1 MDYKCSHC
9 GSTKTE
15 IEEKTNQ
22 IGLYCTECG
31 KLIKWLSKDEA
42 RVLKHKK
49 TNHDQEIY
57 DKAIRDFAQK
67 LMSRLPMPSTQ
78 RLLKAWQILQATK
91 REPEMVPFLFLPKSY
106 ILYLKY

>member
-22 IGLYCTECG
+22 IGLYCTERG
-31 KLIKWLSKDEA
+31 KWIKWLSKDEA

-67 LMSRLPMPSTQ
+67 LVSRLPDVIYTKDVESIYSVVRGI
-78 RLLKAWQILQATK
+78 RLIQNIFYKKGKMT
-91 REPEMVPFLFLPKSY
+91 
-106 ILYLKY
+106 